1 MSDRR
6 RPPGAPPLS
15 VAEVAAIGA
24 EQEERRVADLAALE
38 ARLKAVPINSL
49 DVASLAARF
58 ALRKE
63 VAERLL
69 RVHGG
74 DTERAADALVFVGVA
89 GGVQGLLAA
98 TAKHGPAA
106 GCGDAIPTDVAPAP
120 RRPRGRVD
128 AVRRE
133 AAAVGAVYTREESF

>member
-74 DTERAADALVFVGVA
+74 DAARAADALVFGGVA
-89 GGVQGLLAA
+89 GGVQGLMAA

-106 GCGDAIPTDVAPAP
+106 GSGEAIPTDVTP
-120 RRPRGRVD
+120 
-128 AVRRE
+128 
-133 AAAVGAVYTREESF
+133 AAAKKGAGAGAGAKAAAR